1 MSAWPQLPYETW
13 GDTIATLHLWSQI
26 VGKIRLA
33 CTPWIN
39 HSWHVTSYVTARGLS
54 TSLIPHGSN
63 AFQIDFD
70 FTDHFLEI
78 RTIGGG
84 SASLKLE
91 PRSSADF
98 YESVMGQLD
107 ALGVG
112 VQISPIPTE
121 IENPIPFNEDLEH
134 VSYDPA
140 AAQAL
145 WRAFVQAE
153 RVFQEFRAGFIG
165 KCSPIHVF
173 WGALDMAVT
182 RFSGRRAPPHPG
194 GFPYLA
200 DWITR
205 EAYSHEVSSLG
216 FWPGNGD
223 APMPLFYA
231 YAYPSPEG
239 FAEAT
244 VRPAEAFWYEDLG
257 EFVLPYDAVRQA
269 DDPDA
274 ALLAFAE
281 STYAAAADL
290 AQWDREAL
298 ETPPGFPE
306 SS

>member
-1 MSAWPQLPYETW
+1 MNAWPQLPYETW
-13 GDTIATLHLWSQI
+13 GGTIATLHLWSQI

-39 HSWHVTSYVTARGLS
+39 HSWHTTSHVTARGLS
-54 TSLIPHGSN
+54 TSTIPHGSN
-63 AFQIDFD
+63 AFQIGFD
-70 FTDHFLEI
+70 FTDHILEI
-78 RTIGGG
+78 RTIDGG

-91 PRSSADF
+91 PRSTADF
-98 YESVMGQLD
+98 YKSVIGQLD

-112 VQISPIPTE
+112 VEISPMPSE
-121 IENPIPFNEDLEH
+121 IENPIPFNDDYEH
-134 VSYDPA
+134 ASYDSEA
-140 AAQAL
+140 AHAL
-145 WRAFVQAE
+145 WKAFVQTE
-153 RVFQEFRAGFIG
+153 RVFQKFRAGFIG
-165 KCSPIHVF
+165 KCSPVHVF
-173 WGALDMAVT
+173 WGGFDMAVT
-182 RFSGRRAPPHPG
+182 RFSGRQAPPHPG

-231 YAYPSPEG
+231 YAYPSPAG
-239 FAEAT
+239 FSEAT

-274 ALLAFAE
+274 ALLAFAQ
-281 STYAAAADL
+281 STYVTAADL
-290 AQWDREAL
+290 ARWDREAL
-298 ETPPGFPE
+298 EAPPGFPGCC
-306 SS
+306 